1 MASRMGRDEMDE
13 EKEWAER
20 QREFLVR
27 KKAVFEKTKEA
38 DEELR
43 TIRQEEIAEQERFQQ
58 KRETKQ
64 MRETIECLKNEN
76 AKLKE
81 FLQEKS
87 PSLNSTT
94 VNASDSDRKVQSL
107 LAEVSSLKE
116 RIAMYEQQHRG
127 VDEIKLEL
135 ETLRHRDVEQNTATR
150 KLKDDLQRITSCFE
164 TQQREKE
171 MALKEV
177 AGLKDEIS
185 ALEQISEETKQRQLS
200 ELQSM
205 KLELETLKGRNV
217 QQNTAVRKLKDDLQ
231 RITSYSET
239 QQREKEKALR
249 EVASFRDEI
258 SALKQI
264 SEETQKRQ
272 LSELQSTST
281 ASNQQQQQ
289 QEQLTGMC
297 LRVLICVKFR

>member
-289 QEQLTGMC
+289 QEQRTGMC